1 MQRGCSKMQWNH
13 SGTWTYLVLLWFW
26 AKLST
31 HKTPFLAQVEL
42 EEDESTK
49 ALNELQGIWGVGLT
63 TARCTVVG
71 VMRTAENW
79 SVSIYIYIVLKLRR
93 TRWGLGRWVRNDE
106 DTDPSMI
113 QYGCDDDGDAGGA
126 GGAGADA
133 GGASGGGGCLLLW
146 YASNCLCL
154 LTTFPSAVG
163 LLFSARRPA
172 AVGCDISLV
181 GINSFPGP
189 SPGDG
194 MRWVAAASTTC
205 GVLWRKASWS
215 WTRNLGK
222 TAPERTTH
230 LTLKLFTAGFPVSL
244 KLLLPL
250 NIKSYAFEIFWVLL
264 GFRGMVLLYHSA
276 VERSYD
282 CQLLSTAFASV
293 TAFIHHL

>member
-1 MQRGCSKMQWNH
+1 M
-13 SGTWTYLVLLWFW
+13 
-26 AKLST
+26 
-31 HKTPFLAQVEL
+31 
-42 EEDESTK
+42 
-49 ALNELQGIWGVGLT
+49 
-63 TARCTVVG
+63 
-71 VMRTAENW
+71 
-79 SVSIYIYIVLKLRR
+79 
-93 TRWGLGRWVRNDE
+93 RNDE

-205 GVLWRKASWS
+205 GVLWRKAS
-215 WTRNLGK
+215 
-222 TAPERTTH
+222 
-230 LTLKLFTAGFPVSL
+230 
-244 KLLLPL
+244 
-250 NIKSYAFEIFWVLL
+250 
-264 GFRGMVLLYHSA
+264 
-276 VERSYD
+276 
-282 CQLLSTAFASV
+282 
-293 TAFIHHL
+293 